1 MLEEAPRV
9 SGADSRERTTN
20 GLHECPTAASLG
32 PSQERRLDLR
42 EGLLSMGF
50 SMRRHILSRA
60 NAVALE
66 RQLAQTKPLGAVFLF
81 ALRLSQS
88 KVARCSMGSVRD
100 RRCHFRFGLL
110 TIDGGHT
117 PYRSRLRIE

>member
-1 MLEEAPRV
+1 MPFIL
-9 SGADSRERTTN
+9 
-20 GLHECPTAASLG
+20 LKAS
-32 PSQERRLDLR
+32 
-42 EGLLSMGF
+42 SMGF

-88 KVARCSMGSVRD
+88 KVTRCSMGSVRD

-110 TIDGGHT
+110 TRDGGHT
-117 PYRSRLRIE
+117 PYRSRLRIERRAFGLSLCRLCQL